1 MLGPPHLWLCLLF
14 IFCLFASRS
23 RLLPLERNGG
33 AALGGDAAN
42 VKNQSRRLL
51 QLLVGPVNAD
61 EALLKAAQ
69 MGDRAGVQTSLL
81 QGAEI
86 EARTTEG
93 HTALIAASLQGFH
106 DIVVD
111 LLEAG
116 ADIEAKSDLGFT
128 PLLAAAQEGHRQIVS
143 TLIEHNANLEAT
155 TRDRV
160 SPIIKAA
167 ENGRGI
173 VLLQLLA
180 AGAYPDSEDLEGET
194 ALFKV
199 SAYPNNTFL
208 VENLIDRGANPNHRS
223 ISQSTPLHYAA
234 FFGNYPNSVMLLN
247 KGAEI
252 DAVNERG
259 ERPADKVCS
268 CLTNSG
274 MQGALSCPFGSC
286 LTPKEIE
293 SLELLLGGR
302 STPEAVSAAS
312 GPASP
317 SAAFPIQQAESP
329 AASLDASTEKPNVD
343 ADQALLKAVVA
354 GEVDGVDASVSSG
367 ANTETRNVDGFT
379 PLIMASYL
387 GHGEIVKQLL
397 RAGASIEAKDNLGF
411 TALQAAAQEGRVEVV
426 RILISK
432 NANVNTHSNDKATP
446 LIKATELGHLQVVRV
461 LLNAGAETEAC
472 CTLDGGSALTVAA
485 EANHFEIVMELIR
498 QGANVSATTTGGR
511 TALFKANA
519 HKDTRK
525 MLEVLIDNGTPV
537 NHRDDMDDTA
547 LGYAA
552 FFGNKKNVK
561 YLLGAGADPTIRN
574 SMGELARDMVCHCIT
589 NEGVDGFLQC
599 PSGSCDSKK
608 KSKMIEKILEESMI
622 GAQG

>member
-1 MLGPPHLWLCLLF
+1 
-14 IFCLFASRS
+14 
-23 RLLPLERNGG
+23 
-33 AALGGDAAN
+33 
-42 VKNQSRRLL
+42 
-51 QLLVGPVNAD
+51 
-61 EALLKAAQ
+61 
-69 MGDRAGVQTSLL
+69 
-81 QGAEI
+81 
-86 EARTTEG
+86 
-93 HTALIAASLQGFH
+93 
-106 DIVVD
+106 
-111 LLEAG
+111 
-116 ADIEAKSDLGFT
+116 
-128 PLLAAAQEGHRQIVS
+128 
-143 TLIEHNANLEAT
+143 
-155 TRDRV
+155 
-160 SPIIKAA
+160 
-167 ENGRGI
+167 
-173 VLLQLLA
+173 
-180 AGAYPDSEDLEGET
+180 
-194 ALFKV
+194 
-199 SAYPNNTFL
+199 
-208 VENLIDRGANPNHRS
+208 
-223 ISQSTPLHYAA
+223 
-234 FFGNYPNSVMLLN
+234 
-247 KGAEI
+247 
-252 DAVNERG
+252 
-259 ERPADKVCS
+259 
-268 CLTNSG
+268 
-274 MQGALSCPFGSC
+274 
-286 LTPKEIE
+286 
-293 SLELLLGGR
+293 
-302 STPEAVSAAS
+302 
-312 GPASP
+312 
-317 SAAFPIQQAESP
+317 
-329 AASLDASTEKPNVD
+329 
-343 ADQALLKAVVA
+343 
-354 GEVDGVDASVSSG
+354 VDGVDASVSNG

-411 TALQAAAQEGRVEVV
+411 TALQAAAQEGRLEVV

-525 MLEVLIDNGTPV
+525 MLAVLIENGTPV

-589 NEGVDGFLQC
+589 NEGVNGFLQC

-608 KSKMIEKILEESMI
+608 KSKMIEKILEESVL
-622 GAQG
+622 GTQG